1 MVEIKSIQ
9 HLNSFMN
16 QYAKLDSRGQEMLR
30 QSIHIWELWGYQ
42 EWIHVAGILLADVE
56 NLTKS
61 LRPLIGS
68 SITKSQFRWDRL
80 ESLYLGM
87 MFQLEYLERMEH
99 EDEPDLGS
107 DRGLE

>member
-1 MVEIKSIQ
+1 MVEIRSIQ

-16 QYAKLDSRGQEMLR
+16 QYTKLDSRGQEMLR
-30 QSIHIWELWGYQ
+30 QSIHVWELWGYR
-42 EWIHVAGILLADVE
+42 EWIHVAGILLADFE

-68 SITKSQFRWDRL
+68 SVTKSQFRWDRF

-99 EDEPDLGS
+99 EGEPDLGS
-107 DRGLE
+107 DGGLE